1 MPVEPPPP
9 DPQQLAMERF
19 QAAIDLLK
27 KDKLRGFRVDIETDS
42 TIEPDAQAEKQARVE
57 FLGAVAQFLP
67 QALEA
72 AAQQPKMAPLMGKM
86 LLFGVRGFRVGRELE
101 TAMEETIADLEK
113 MAANPPPKPP
123 TPEEI
128 KAQTEQAKAQAEVQ
142 KMQMQAQI
150 DAATAQRE
158 QEQAQADMAL
168 EQQKML
174 MERDR
179 MEMEFAHEQ
188 RMIALKERT
197 LIIQSQMKERD
208 MAMQVQA
215 SVEQHALDS
224 EAMHEK
230 HDMSLE
236 MMAEKAKQAKAK
248 PKDVAR
254 P

>member
-1 MPVEPPPP
+1 MAPSPP
-9 DPQQLAMERF
+9 DPQQMAMERF

-42 TIEPDAQAEKQARVE
+42 TIEPDAQAEKQARIE
-57 FLGAVAQFLP
+57 FLGAIAQFMP

-123 TPEEI
+123 SPEEI
-128 KAQTEQAKAQAEVQ
+128 KAQTEQAKARAEVQ

-150 DAATAQRE
+150 DAETAQRE
-158 QEQAQADMAL
+158 QQQAQADFML
-168 EQQKML
+168 EQQRAGL
-174 MERDR
+174 EREQ
-179 MEMEFAHEQ
+179 MEMKFAHEQ
-188 RMIALKERT
+188 RMLALKERAAV
-197 LIIQSQMKERD
+197 LQSQMKERD
-208 MAMQVQA
+208 MALQA
-215 SVEQHALDS
+215 AASEDQHALDS
-224 EAMHEK
+224 EAMREK

-236 MMAEKAKQAKAK
+236 MMAEKQRQAKAK
-248 PKDVAR
+248 PTDGAR
-254 P
+254 L